1 MFKTSYRLENE
12 IESITVIVKKVKL
25 GQKVKTIRPGGLLS
39 SVRLYFMTAL
49 QN

>member
-25 GQKVKTIRPGGLLS
+25 RPKVKTIRPGGLLS
-39 SVRLYFMTAL
+39 SMRLYFITAL